1 MSDHDLTEEDKKYIT
16 DHTYDGI
23 KEFDYPLPFWW
34 SMTLVLTILF
44 SIPYGIYYIFLD
56 GPTARESAQLEM
68 VEINKLRSAYAV
80 KMADFDHE
88 LYSGILAKDGMD
100 KGKEVFMENCS
111 PCHLETG
118 GGDIGP
124 NLTDNYWLNAKGTK
138 ETVYEV
144 ILNGRED
151 KGMPVWRE
159 ELTKENIYA
168 VTAYVMT
175 LVGTNIEGGKEPQG
189 ELIE

>member
-1 MSDHDLTEEDKKYIT
+1 MSDHNMTEEDKKYIT

-88 LYSGILAKDGMD
+88 LYAGILAKDGMD
-100 KGKEVFMENCS
+100 KGKEVFMENCA

-159 ELTKENIYA
+159 ELSKEDIYA

>member
-1 MSDHDLTEEDKKYIT
+1 MSDHNMTEEDKKYIT

-44 SIPYGIYYIFLD
+44 AIPYGIYYIFLD
-56 GPTARESAQLEM
+56 GPTARESAQKEM

-80 KMADFDHE
+80 KMANFDQE
-88 LYSGILAKDGMD
+88 LYAGILAKDGMD

-111 PCHLETG
+111 PCHLESG
-118 GGDIGP
+118 AGDIGP

-144 ILNGRED
+144 ILNGREE
-151 KGMPVWRE
+151 KGMPIWRE
-159 ELTKENIYA
+159 ELTKEDIYA
-168 VTAYVMT
+168 VTAYVMS
-175 LVGTNIEGGKEPQG
+175 LVGTNVEGGKEPQG